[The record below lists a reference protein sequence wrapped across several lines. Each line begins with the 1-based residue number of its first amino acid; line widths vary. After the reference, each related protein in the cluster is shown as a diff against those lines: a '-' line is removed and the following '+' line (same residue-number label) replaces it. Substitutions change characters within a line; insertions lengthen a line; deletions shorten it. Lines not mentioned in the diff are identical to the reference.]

1 MVGQVPSSFDLIYA
15 AGKRRGS
22 EDRTDLSADDFEYHV
37 YTYKTFLW
45 WTVLFVAHVFVILAF
60 MAYFLVPRS

>member
-1 MVGQVPSSFDLIYA
+1 MAAHEPSSFDLIYA

-37 YTYKTFLW
+37 QTYKTFLW
-45 WTVLFVAHVFVILAF
+45 WTAVFVAHVIVILAF
-60 MAYFLVPRS
+60 MAFFLVPRS